1 MGISVS
7 DLKIVCVAGVVV
19 VVVIGIVT
27 SVANNSVTIDIQ
39 ISYSQVDD
47 APIGLGDIVYAVCIV
62 IIVVRVQWRC
72 QDSAWGLKVATTSPK
87 PEGLR

>member
-27 SVANNSVTIDIQ
+27 KEGVAVDIHVQ
-39 ISYSQVDD
+39 ISYCQVDD
-47 APIGLGDIVYAVCIV
+47 APTWLGDGVDAVCIV
-62 IIVVRVQWRC
+62 GIVFRVQR
-72 QDSAWGLKVATTSPK
+72 
-87 PEGLR
+87 